1 MVSPLMADISITC
14 GPAWLL
20 ASRMAWRSVPGP
32 ASSLE
37 VTLKVAAWA
46 PEAASARLMAA
57 TRARGRWPGLL
68 TGGMINLPRS
78 DPASWPGPVGLF
90 AVSAQVHPYHNVQK
104 RIPPWNTVSNIHH
117 TTAHKEFKESR
128 CQAIFTREIIESCW
142 SNGCNTIEPFNA
154 PIKKAPCERAT
165 GASSRDRWEDCNR
178 ILPVHLGREVNRTMR
193 MVLIRTGD
201 LREKF
206 QTNPF
211 FSKEFIFCLFSCA

>member
-1 MVSPLMADISITC
+1 
-14 GPAWLL
+14 
-20 ASRMAWRSVPGP
+20 
-32 ASSLE
+32 
-37 VTLKVAAWA
+37 
-46 PEAASARLMAA
+46 
-57 TRARGRWPGLL
+57 
-68 TGGMINLPRS
+68 
-78 DPASWPGPVGLF
+78 
-90 AVSAQVHPYHNVQK
+90 
-104 RIPPWNTVSNIHH
+104 VSNIHH

-154 PIKKAPCERAT
+154 PIKKAPGEGVP
-165 GASSRDRWEDCNR
+165 GACSRIRFGDCNR